1 MSSVPAVGHDAA
13 LLLLEALRGR
23 PRTPAQLRNALE
35 ALRDVE
41 GATGIFSV
49 VGGRVVRRTELVYID
64 NGTLVPI
71 G

>member
-1 MSSVPAVGHDAA
+1 MSEPAV
-13 LLLLEALRGR
+13 LS
-23 PRTPAQLRNALE
+23 
-35 ALRDVE
+35 DVE

-49 VGGRVVRRTELVYID
+49 VGGRVVRLTELVYID